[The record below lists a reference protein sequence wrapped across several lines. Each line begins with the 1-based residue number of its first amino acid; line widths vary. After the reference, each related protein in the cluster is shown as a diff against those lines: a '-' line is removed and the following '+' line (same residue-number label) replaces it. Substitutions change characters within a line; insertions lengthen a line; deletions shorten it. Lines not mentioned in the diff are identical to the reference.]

1 MKILL
6 SVLIALGLTFGTIGC
21 GSKDATAPPEAPKA
35 TEPATDAAPKTTD
48 EAAPKADDAAK
59 AADTKAAD
67 VEKKVDEETK

>member
-35 TEPATDAAPKTTD
+35 TEPATDAAPKTD
-48 EAAPKADDAAK
+48 EATTKADDAAK

>member
-21 GSKDATAPPEAPKA
+21 GSKDATAPPEPPKA
-35 TEPATDAAPKTTD
+35 TEPATDAAPKTD
-48 EAAPKADDAAK
+48 EATTKADDAAK